1 MNGLAARLF
10 ERGALFGA
18 LPGRQCV
25 AFVQGDDFGLLLKP
39 RAIGFEFTADD
50 AIGLAHILLRAID
63 EMDEDAAALD
73 MAQKA
78 VAETLALMRAL
89 DKAGNIGEHEAA
101 SVEGDDAEAGCQ
113 GG

>member
-1 MNGLAARLF
+1 
-10 ERGALFGA
+10 
-18 LPGRQCV
+18 
-25 AFVQGDDFGLLLKP
+25 
-39 RAIGFEFTADD
+39 
-50 AIGLAHILLRAID
+50 HILLRAID

-113 GG
+113 GGEGIVGDLGFCRAHGGKEGALARIGQADESRIGDELEAQPDPFFLTRLAGIG